1 MPSILSDLY
10 RGNYSAFNRSYPP
23 ESEYMKILTALS
35 DLEDEIERALT
46 GELKEKFQ
54 KYRLLSGELNMTGGE
69 EDFIEGFRLCARLIT
84 ESLKA
89 E

>member
-54 KYRLLSGELNMTGGE
+54 KYRLLSGELNVAEGE
-69 EDFIEGFRLCARLIT
+69 GSFIEGFRLCARLIT
-84 ESLKA
+84 ESLKT